1 MSFTTQGAKP
11 AHLPIILTN
20 RDSRL
25 VKAAI
30 AVNYAKDHADPD
42 DPDSKALWRPL
53 HNLWEREVKRA
64 CPNYRPLK
72 GEFFGTICDS
82 GREGEYTCG
91 ASCIKCQFLSSVYAP
106 APLQP
111 ATRQPHPPLPIV
123 NMVPVRQHADKFAE
137 IAAQPVVSVSA
148 PEPDPTSD
156 PELELTAQ
164 FNDLVES
171 IPVYRQAIRQTHDE
185 ETILYYEDCIREAA
199 SDAAMLATKFPVP
212 KMAELFQQLSAL
224 RL

>member
-1 MSFTTQGAKP
+1 MSFTTQGAKS

-91 ASCIKCQFLSSVYAP
+91 ASCIKCQFVASDFDPRSAP
-106 APLQP
+106 A
-111 ATRQPHPPLPIV
+111 PPLPIV
-123 NMVPVRQHADKFAE
+123 NMVPIRQHADKFAE
-137 IAAQPVVSVSA
+137 IAAASAAPA
-148 PEPDPTSD
+148 PETDATSD

>member
-1 MSFTTQGAKP
+1 MSVQTTGAKS

-25 VKAAI
+25 VKAAM

-106 APLQP
+106 APLLPAARQP
-111 ATRQPHPPLPIV
+111 AAPLPIV
-123 NMVPVRQHADKFAE
+123 NMVPIRQHADKFAE
-137 IAAQPVVSVSA
+137 IAATSAAPV
-148 PEPDPTSD
+148 PEPDATSD

-171 IPVYRQAIRQTHDE
+171 IPEYRKAIRQTEDD
-185 ETILYYEDCIREAA
+185 ETILYYENCIKENIREA
-199 SDAAMLATKFPVP
+199 LALAVKFPVP
-212 KMAELFQQLSAL
+212 RMAGLFQQLSAL